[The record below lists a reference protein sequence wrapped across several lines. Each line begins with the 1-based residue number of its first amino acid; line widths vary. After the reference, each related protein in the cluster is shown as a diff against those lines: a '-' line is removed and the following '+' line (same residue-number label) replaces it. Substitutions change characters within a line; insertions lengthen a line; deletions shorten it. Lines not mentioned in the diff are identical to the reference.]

1 MGTNQHIRYKTV
13 ELLEKISENNLS
25 VIKIE
30 YKDCWVEVVDKF
42 IFIKIHN
49 GEGNSFTTRIHK
61 LDLITAIKT
70 DH

>member
-1 MGTNQHIRYKTV
+1 MPTNLDIRYKTV
-13 ELLEKISENNLS
+13 ELLEKISLNSMS

-30 YKDCWVEVVDKF
+30 YKNCWIEVVNNF

-49 GEGNSFTTRIHK
+49 EGNSFITKIHK